1 MAAVGICFCTP
12 RSCIF
17 AQGFKG
23 GVMIVSHDQ
32 HFITQ
37 VCNELWVVGKG
48 EVAKY
53 PGEFGDYKNEQIAK
67 RKAAGHSL

>member
-1 MAAVGICFCTP
+1 
-12 RSCIF
+12 
-17 AQGFKG
+17 
-23 GVMIVSHDQ
+23 MIVSHDQ